1 MKRKYYAVFAL
12 TALLLTSFLTACG
25 QDKEVTDESSIA
37 ETSETV
43 VSSEIVA
50 TQPPVNIL
58 ETAESPGENNGDV
71 SDSSSSAENN
81 SAFSSIVDAI
91 TSSVEWAKL
100 DAITDNEIAK
110 EFFKLDL
117 ENPDYK
123 DILVM
128 QCPMSSVTA
137 EIILIE
143 ANDGKAEDALNA
155 LNERKTK
162 LIEVDAFYPDAKV
175 IAENSI
181 TGTYNN
187 VAYFIAGTNAEQS
200 EEILLQELENN
211 GY

>member
-1 MKRKYYAVFAL
+1 MKRKYYAVFAF
-12 TALLLTSFLTACG
+12 TAMFLTSFLTACG
-25 QDKEVTDESSIA
+25 EDKEVIDESSIA
-37 ETSETV
+37 ETSETI

-50 TQPPVNIL
+50 TQPPANIL
-58 ETAESPGENNGDV
+58 ETGKTPEENNGDV
-71 SDSSSSAENN
+71 SDSSSSTENN
-81 SAFSSIVDAI
+81 STFRTIVDAI
-91 TSSVEWAKL
+91 TSAVEWAKL
-100 DAITDNEIAK
+100 DEISDNEIAK

-123 DILVM
+123 DILIM

-143 ANDGKAEDALNA
+143 TNDNQAEKALND
-155 LNERKTK
+155 LKERRTK